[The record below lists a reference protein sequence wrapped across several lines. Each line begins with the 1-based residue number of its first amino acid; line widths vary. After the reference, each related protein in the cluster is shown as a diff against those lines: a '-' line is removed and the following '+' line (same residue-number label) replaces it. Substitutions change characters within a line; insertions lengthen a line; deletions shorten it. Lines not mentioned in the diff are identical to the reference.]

1 MTKNGAI
8 RGHQAPSEE
17 RLSESI
23 IYTVHHWTV
32 DKLSAASKQTGTY
45 NQRYT
50 KQFEIE
56 LDRIKEAINN
66 EGHNWLEINREG

>member
-45 NQRYT
+45 NQRYN
-50 KQFEIE
+50 KQCERE
-56 LDRIKEAINN
+56 LDRIKQAIDT

>member
-1 MTKNGAI
+1 MTKNGEI

-32 DKLSAASKQTGTY
+32 DKLSTAPPSTTTY

-56 LDRIKEAINN
+56 LDRIKEAIDN
-66 EGHNWLEINREG
+66 EGHNWLEFNREG

>member
-32 DKLSAASKQTGTY
+32 DKLSTAPSSTTTY